1 MSSDKDF
8 KKKVKEFDDAYET
21 MVDSYGLD
29 QIAWHYRTWISVFKK
44 QQKSLPHAAPSEEK
58 IAAPEGAIADF
69 EAVYAAEKA
78 EAEKMPLS
86 WAEAERL
93 REVFDTIFRDKFAE
107 APEERTGH

>member
-44 QQKSLPHAAPSEEK
+44 QQKSLPQAAPAEEK
-58 IAAPEGAIADF
+58 IAALENAIADF
-69 EAVYAAEKA
+69 EAVYTAEKA

-86 WAEAERL
+86 WEEAERL
-93 REVFDTIFRDKFAE
+93 RKVFDEIFRDKFSE
-107 APEERTGH
+107 PPETRTEH